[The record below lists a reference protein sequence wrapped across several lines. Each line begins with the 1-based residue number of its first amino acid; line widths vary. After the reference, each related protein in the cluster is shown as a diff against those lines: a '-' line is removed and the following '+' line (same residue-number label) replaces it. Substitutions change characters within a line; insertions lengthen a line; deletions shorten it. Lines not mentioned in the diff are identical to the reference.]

1 MKEQHLAVLKEM
13 GFNTDGRE
21 YEDVV
26 GDLIEEHI
34 KIMMEVEKTNKQVLV
49 EGVRRLCRPTN

>member
-1 MKEQHLAVLKEM
+1 MRERHLAVLKEM
-13 GFNTDGRE
+13 GFHTDGRE

-49 EGVRRLCRPTN
+49 EGVRRYTRPTN